1 MGQLVLAVPVF
12 NAERYLSATLASL
25 NAEGPSLRWWLQDG
39 GSNDST
45 LQIAHAAARE
55 GDNVSSAHDHGQADA
70 LNTAMRKMGG
80 DIIGFVNGDD
90 IIAPGTATR
99 VLDYFDNHPDV
110 DLVYGSVDWINE
122 TGTITGHHTG
132 QINSLSDILDI
143 YHVWWNNRQWVQPE
157 VFFRRTLFE
166 KVGGFDISYHLAFD
180 YDFWVRCFLAGARVA
195 HIDQVFAQFRTH
207 SEQKSKAAAQAA
219 FEIRSIVQK
228 HLDAKV
234 PLAPWERWSLNAQ
247 LEYDRYQLGETAPRN
262 GKRLPFL
269 HAFLRNPHWLL
280 SPAARNRTQ
289 SGLAKA
295 LGIAKPSHHK

>member
-12 NAERYLSATLASL
+12 NAERYLGTTLASL

-39 GSNDST
+39 GSNDNT

-55 GDNVSSAHDHGQADA
+55 GDSVSSAHDHGQADA

-80 DIIGFVNGDD
+80 DIIGFINGDD
-90 IIAPGTATR
+90 LITPGTTAR
-99 VLDYFDNHPDV
+99 VLDYFEKHPDV

-122 TGTITGHHTG
+122 AGTITGHHTG
-132 QINSLSDILDI
+132 QITSLSDILDI
-143 YHVWWNNRQWVQPE
+143 YRVWWNQRQWVQPE
-157 VFFRRTLFE
+157 VFFRRSLFE

-219 FEIRSIVQK
+219 FEIRSIVRK
-228 HLDAKV
+228 YLDAKI

-247 LEYDRYQLGETAPRN
+247 LEYDRYQLGETALSN
-262 GKRLPFL
+262 GERLSFPQ
-269 HAFLRNPHWLL
+269 AFLRNPHWVL
-280 SPAARNRTQ
+280 SPAARNRAQ

-295 LGIAKPSHHK
+295 LGIAKPSSNK